1 MCAGVWCRGFSED
14 ARCSRYT
21 QQWRINGCIRN
32 PDTNNAPCPSSPPF
46 VARAT
51 EKRFYLRI
59 AARKGLPMKTRMLQN
74 LEVSEVGMG
83 CMAFSHGYGQIPPE
97 QYSIEAIRG
106 AYEHG
111 CTFFDTAEVYSPGLS
126 GIGHN
131 ERIVG
136 KALHDVRDNVVLATK
151 LFLGRGDFG
160 GGSVYD
166 ELRASPRRWASSWR
180 RAIST
185 AGASRRWTWTSS
197 TVPSRCIPS
206 RQSRTS
212 TLWWSATWRRRYC
225 RTARRTAL
233 ASCRSRPSRAAF
245 CLQGAG
251 YPSCSAASARC
262 AMMGRCCGQAA
273 SH

>member
-1 MCAGVWCRGFSED
+1 MGRF
-14 ARCSRYT
+14 R
-21 QQWRINGCIRN
+21 
-32 PDTNNAPCPSSPPF
+32 PSSTASRPSAAPTSTAAPSSTRPRCTARGSRGSATTSASWARPCMTCATTWCWPPSSSW
-46 VARAT
+46 VAAT
-51 EKRFYLRI
+51 LA
-59 AARKGLPMKTRMLQN
+59 AARSTTSCGRTWKRRCGACRPTTW
-74 LEVSEVGMG
+74 S
-83 CMAFSHGYGQIPPE
+83 
-97 QYSIEAIRG
+97 SIT
-106 AYEHG
+106 
-111 CTFFDTAEVYSPGLS
+111 CTVWAARPSS
-126 GIGHN
+126 
-131 ERIVG
+131 
-136 KALHDVRDNVVLATK
+136 AW
-151 LFLGRGDFG
+151 
-160 GGSVYD
+160 
-166 ELRASPRRWASSWR
+166 PRRWASSWR

-212 TLWWSATWRRRYC
+212 TPWWSATWRRRYC